1 MVNRKK
7 RGRIAL
13 GMIAGAAVFAASAA
27 TTGAYL
33 TRGTQNL
40 KNMFE
45 SGNVTVEVQ
54 EPDWQEK
61 SGESMLPG
69 ESRKKNP
76 LVKNTGTL
84 DAWIFLE
91 VNIPVRSV
99 ILVDESTKKK
109 LPKSETELFHFQAN
123 EGWKLVEQK
132 RTENDMRYVYGWKEP
147 VMPTGQTGT
156 LFDSITMVPYLEGSL
171 DEQEV
176 QQITVTARAVQN
188 NIASPGTGLKELYQ
202 IYLDHQN

>member
-7 RGRIAL
+7 RGRMVL
-13 GMIAGAAVFAASAA
+13 GVMAGAAVFTASAA

-33 TRGTQNL
+33 THGTQNL
-40 KNMFE
+40 KNIFT
-45 SGNVTVEVQ
+45 SGNVTVEIQ

-91 VNIPVRSV
+91 VNIPVCSV
-99 ILVDESTKKK
+99 VPVDESTKRK
-109 LPKSETELFHFQAN
+109 LPERETELFRFRAK
-123 EGWKLVEQK
+123 EGWELVEQK
-132 RTENDMRYVYGWKEP
+132 RTDNSMCYVYGWKEP
-147 VMPTGQTGT
+147 VMPAGQTGT
-156 LFDSITMVPYLEGSL
+156 LFDSVTIVPYLEGCL
-171 DEQEV
+171 DETEV
-176 QQITVTARAVQN
+176 QQITVTAMAVQKN
-188 NIASPGTGLKELYQ
+188 AASPGTGLKELYQ
-202 IYLDHQN
+202 IYLNSQN